1 MSDRQT
7 TNVSLPPALDRFLKN
22 QVRSGR
28 FRTARDVVREGLRLL
43 QEAEHKRLLEKWLV
57 EGLTRDEEKEL
68 PPGVL
73 DRAKAR
79 LRGLIDKGIAE
90 ARAGLLV
97 VGPETMKKLRDEL
110 DSRRKR
116 SDVSDHKDGG
126 AGSARDPRAR
136 R

>member
-7 TNVSLPPALDRFLKN
+7 INVSVPPALDRFLKN
-22 QVRSGR
+22 QVRTGR
-28 FRTARDVVREGLRLL
+28 FRTASEVVREGLRLL

-68 PPGVL
+68 SPGVL
-73 DRAKAR
+73 DRAKAHV
-79 LRGLIDKGIAE
+79 RGLIDKGIAD

-97 VGPETMKKLRDEL
+97 DGPETMKKLRDEL
-110 DSRRKR
+110 ESRRKR
-116 SDVSDHKDGG
+116 GDVSDHKDGG
-126 AGSARDPRAR
+126 AGPARDPRAR